1 MRYPLTA
8 EVAWVQE
15 EPLNMGAWRFM
26 SDWFAPLLQPT
37 RRKLQYIGRSES
49 ASPATGSK
57 KRHDQEQA
65 DLVNTA
71 LTHPV
76 L

>member
-1 MRYPLTA
+1 
-8 EVAWVQE
+8 
-15 EPLNMGAWRFM
+15 LNMGAWRFM
-26 SDWFAPLLQPT
+26 SDWFAPLLAPT
-37 RRKLQYIGRSES
+37 RRKLQYIGRAES

-65 DLVNTA
+65 DLVSTA
-71 LTHPV
+71 LTHPI